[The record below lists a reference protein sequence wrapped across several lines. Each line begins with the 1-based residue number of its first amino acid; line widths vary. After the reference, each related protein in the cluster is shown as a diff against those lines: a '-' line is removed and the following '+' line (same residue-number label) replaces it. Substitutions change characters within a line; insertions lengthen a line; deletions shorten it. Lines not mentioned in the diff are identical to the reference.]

1 MAALRTRQKLAIA
14 SWAAPQEGNI
24 YGKMTL
30 DVTAALAYLDHVRA
44 TTGAKVTL
52 THLVG
57 KAIGS
62 ALAKA
67 PSLNATI
74 VLGTLKQ
81 FETVDLAFLVALED
95 GKDLAK
101 AKVCNIDKKS
111 VVDIAGELSAA
122 ADRLRA
128 GKDETFEK
136 SKGPLQILPTW
147 LIRPLVKL
155 TGFLASG
162 LGINMKGLGLEAYPF
177 GAAVVTSVGMF
188 GIDEAFAPPTPWAR
202 VPVWILVGAVRE
214 APVVVDGAIV
224 VRKQLTI
231 TATIDHRYIDGA
243 QLGVLARVIRGIFDN
258 PWQLD
263 GLQGPPG
270 QG

>member
-1 MAALRTRQKLAIA
+1 MPKLRTRQKLAIA

-24 YGKMTL
+24 YGKLTV
-30 DVTAALAYLDHVRA
+30 DATNALAYLEHVRA
-44 TTGAKVTL
+44 DTGARVTL

-57 KAIGS
+57 KAIGM

-74 VLGTLKQ
+74 VFGTLKQ
-81 FETVDLAFLVALED
+81 FETVDVAFLVAMDD

-101 AKVCNIDKKS
+101 AKVCNVDRKS
-111 VVDIAGELSAA
+111 VVDISHELSAA
-122 ADRLRA
+122 ADKLRA

-136 SKGPLQILPTW
+136 SKGPLQMLPTW

-188 GIDEAFAPPTPWAR
+188 GIDEGYAPPTPWAR
-202 VPVWILVGAVRE
+202 VPVWILVGAVKD
-214 APVVVDGAIV
+214 AAVVIDGAIV

-243 QLGVLARVIRGIFDN
+243 QLGVLAKVMRGIFDN

-270 QG
+270 AA